1 MIGSSNFAVKGC
13 DQEYFCT
20 YNYNIFSGEFVELK
34 VRDCN
39 EHIMAE
45 VIKREDMIDRL
56 DMYIYNIHGDLVN
69 HNEYRLKGLEDA
81 VRDIDEYLATG
92 EAILDNILDLYKL
105 EQ

>member
-1 MIGSSNFAVKGC
+1 MIGSSNFSVQGC

-20 YNYNIFSGEFVELK
+20 YHYNIFSGEFVELK
-34 VRDCN
+34 VRDGN

-45 VIKREDMIDRL
+45 IIKREDMSDRL
-56 DMYIYNIHGDLVN
+56 DMYIYNTHGDLVN

-92 EAILDNILDLYKL
+92 EAILDNILDIYPTA
-105 EQ
+105 Q